1 MPRARIAMR
10 KVKEVLRLRY
20 DLRLSY
26 SQIRRSC
33 GVSNGTL
40 NGLLNR
46 AAKLGLTSWEQVRD
60 LSEDALEKTLFRRA
74 DDGQWLE
81 QRPLPGW
88 AEVEREL
95 RRHKH
100 LTLKLVWGE
109 HLQANPGGYGFSQF
123 CALFRR
129 WRRSQGRGVTM
140 RQEHRPGEALQVDY
154 AGDTV
159 VVMDGGQAR
168 EAQIF
173 VACLPFSGLI
183 YAEATWTQQVGDWLG
198 AHVRALGYLGGVPGA
213 LVPDNLK
220 SGVSK
225 ASFFDPVLNPSY
237 YELARHYGTAILP
250 TRVRKPKDKAAVESA
265 VLQVERW
272 ILAPLRHRRFF
283 TLAELNAAL
292 VPLREALNNRP
303 LAPPRTGTRRAVF
316 EADERPCLRPLPAD
330 PHTIGQWELG
340 RAVGAD
346 HHVIVDGHYYSVPSG
361 LAHGR
366 VDVFA
371 TATLVSLFQHGA
383 RVASHPRSPVKG
395 GHSTALEH
403 LPPGHRAVASRTP
416 ERMRAEAAAIGVAT
430 ATYVDRLLAARR
442 HVEQGVRAAHGVV
455 RLAGRHGAAALEQA
469 CARALAAGVLAPRF
483 VEGLLQAVPRPALPE
498 AADPGPGEHGN
509 VRGARYY
516 H

>member
-1 MPRARIAMR
+1 MR

-20 DLRLSY
+20 DLQLSY

-33 GVSNGTL
+33 GISNGSL
-40 NGLLNR
+40 NGLLTR
-46 AAKLGLTSWEQVRD
+46 AAKLGLPVWAQVRE
-60 LSEDALEKTLFRRA
+60 LSDEALEKTLFRRA

-81 QRPLPGW
+81 QRPLPDW

-100 LTLKLVWGE
+100 LTLKLVWDE
-109 HLQANPGGYGFSQF
+109 YLQANPGGYGFSQF
-123 CALFRR
+123 CELFRR
-129 WRRSQGRGVTM
+129 WRGGQGRGVTM
-140 RQEHRPGEALQVDY
+140 RQDHRPGDTLQVDY

-159 VVMDGGQAR
+159 VVMDHGQVL

-183 YAEATWTQQVGDWLG
+183 YAEATWTQQVEDWLG

-225 ASFFDPVLNPSY
+225 ANFFDPVLNPSY
-237 YELARHYGTAILP
+237 YALARHYGTAILP
-250 TRVRKPKDKAAVESA
+250 TRVRKPRDKAAVESA

-272 ILAPLRHRRFF
+272 ILAPLRHQAFF
-283 TLAELNAAL
+283 TLAELNAAI
-292 VPLREALNNRP
+292 VPLREALNQRP
-303 LAPPRTGTRRAVF
+303 LAPPRTGTRRSVF
-316 EADERPCLRPLPAD
+316 EADERPCLRPLPSD
-330 PHTIGQWELG
+330 PYTIGQWELG

-346 HHVIVDGHYYSVPSG
+346 YHVIVDGHYYSVPSG

-366 VDVFA
+366 VDVFT
-371 TATLVSLFQHGA
+371 TATLVSLFQHGE
-383 RVASHPRSPVKG
+383 RVASHPRSPIKG

-403 LPPGHRAVASRTP
+403 RPPGHRIVAGRTP
-416 ERMRAEAAAIGVAT
+416 EEMRAEAAAIGVAT
-430 ATYVDRLLAARR
+430 ATYVDRLLVARR

-455 RLAGRHGAAALEQA
+455 RLANRHGAAALEQA
-469 CARALAAGVLAPRF
+469 CERALAAGVLAPRF
-483 VEGLLQAVPRPALPE
+483 VQGLLQAMPRPILPE
-498 AADPGPGEHGN
+498 GNDHGPGEHGN
-509 VRGARYY
+509 VRGASYY

>member
-1 MPRARIAMR
+1 MR

-20 DLRLSY
+20 DLRMSY
-26 SQIRRSC
+26 SQIQRSC
-33 GVSNGTL
+33 RISNGAL
-40 NGLLNR
+40 NGLITR
-46 AAKLGLTSWEQVRD
+46 AGKLELTSWAQVHD
-60 LSEDALEKTLFRRA
+60 LSEEALEKMLFRRA

-81 QRPLPGW
+81 QRPLPDW

-109 HLQANPGGYGFSQF
+109 YLQAHPGGYGFSQF
-123 CALFRR
+123 CELFRR
-129 WRRSQGRGVTM
+129 WRRSQGRGVTL
-140 RQEHRPGEALQVDY
+140 RQEHRPGETLQVDY

-183 YAEATWTQQVGDWLG
+183 YAEATWTQQVEDWLG

-220 SGVSK
+220 SGVTR

-237 YELARHYGTAILP
+237 YALARHYGTAILP

-303 LAPPRTGTRRAVF
+303 LAPPRTGTRRAAF
-316 EADERPCLRPLPAD
+316 EADERAFLRPLPID
-330 PHTIGQWELG
+330 PYTIGRWELG

-366 VDVFA
+366 VDVFT
-371 TATLVSLFQHGA
+371 TATLVSLFQRGE

-395 GHSTALEH
+395 GHSTVLEH
-403 LPPGHRAVASRTP
+403 LPPGHRAVATRTP
-416 ERMRAEAAAIGVAT
+416 ERVRAEAAAIGVAT

-455 RLAGRHGAAALEQA
+455 RLASRHGAAALEQA
-469 CARALAAGVLAPRF
+469 CEQALAAGVLAPRF
-483 VEGLLQAVPRPALPE
+483 VEGLLQAAPRPTLPE
-498 AADPGPGEHGN
+498 AADGGPGEHGN
-509 VRGARYY
+509 VRGASYY